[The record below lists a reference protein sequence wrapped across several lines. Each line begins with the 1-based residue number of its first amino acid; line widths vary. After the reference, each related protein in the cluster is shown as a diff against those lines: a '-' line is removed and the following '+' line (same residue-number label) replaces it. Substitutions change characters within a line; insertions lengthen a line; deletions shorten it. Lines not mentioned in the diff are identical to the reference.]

1 MFQEYKFKIKK
12 DSKINFCDQNFIF
25 FHFSFRDNFIFL
37 NCKSTRWILEKKIRM
52 YLEEFDLIIRL
63 YQNYAKILIND
74 NIKVNYYYQVDF
86 SYYQE
91 LKFNSNVSLIS
102 KNEDFKLMKYSDYLR
117 DKRVVIVAPG
127 GYLKDMNNGK
137 TIDSYDVVVRLNTAL
152 PLKEN
157 MVNILGSK
165 THILYNCLNKRP
177 FNGGIIDFENFEL
190 DWISCPY
197 PNIYPFKND
206 IKKFHEENK
215 NKFKLHIIDI
225 MYYLKVEKEMGT
237 RPNTGIGAILDLL
250 KFPLK
255 ELYITEFTFLLESG
269 YLDNYK
275 SYLNNQEKLDKYM
288 ETNCHD
294 RIKQVK
300 YMKPILTSDSRIK
313 MDPELINILNK
324 L

>member
-25 FHFSFRDNFIFL
+25 FHFSFRNNYIFI
-37 NCKSTRWILEKKIRM
+37 NCKSKRWLFEKKIITK
-52 YLEEFDLIIRL
+52 LNEFDLIIRL
-63 YQNYAKILIND
+63 YQNY
-74 NIKVNYYYQVDF
+74 QVDF
-86 SYYQE
+86 SYFQE

-102 KNEDFKLMKYSDYLR
+102 KNEDFKLTKYSDYLR

-157 MVNILGSK
+157 MDDIQGSK
-165 THILYNCLNKRP
+165 THILYNCLNKQP
-177 FNGGIIDFENFEL
+177 YNGGIIDFDNFEL

-197 PNIYPFKND
+197 PDIKPFKGD
-206 IKKFHEENK
+206 IRGFHQK
-215 NKFKLHIIDI
+215 NKGKFKFHIIDKI
-225 MYYLKVEKEMGT
+225 FYMELEKEMGT

-250 KFPLK
+250 KFPIK
-255 ELYITEFTFLLESG
+255 ELYITGFTFLLESG
-269 YLDNYK
+269 YLDDYK
-275 SYLNNQEKLDKYM
+275 SYINNQEKLDKYM

-300 YMKPILTSDSRIK
+300 YIKPILTNDTRIK
-313 MDPELINILNK
+313 MDTILIEILRK